1 MFERLKI
8 SQGLMGVLAL
18 FCIIQIFSGSWS
30 ILDAS
35 GTNDRLTQI
44 SSGFNQIMAMDNAY
58 ASVTEIREEVL
69 KDALM
74 LATQPQDAK
83 ARQSLGEL
91 RQNMTEV
98 DQQMEKFYQLSQAN
112 QNEIE
117 RTKNVKSLYERARGD
132 LLQLIVSLENND
144 LVKFQSIMHNSS
156 STHFMSALDDTSA
169 YVANSIITPAA
180 NAAQAS
186 YRQMLPLSLSFMFV
200 FIVLTGAVLVW
211 IRKYVLNKINQVI
224 DYQAAI
230 AHGDLSIEID
240 ANGNNE
246 IGKLMQGLKHMR
258 DELANTVS
266 AVRAGTQNIY
276 TGVQEIAAGNSDL
289 SSRTEEQASSLEE
302 TAASMEQLSATVK
315 NNADSANAATSL
327 VKRASSSA
335 VNGGEIT
342 RKMVVTMSDIA
353 DSSRKIG
360 DITSVIDGIAFQTNI
375 LALNAAVEAA
385 RAGEQGRGFAVV
397 AGEVRSLAQRSAQAA
412 KEIKTLIDASV
423 LRVDQ
428 GNDLVENV
436 SGAMTEIVTAIGQ
449 VTETMQEISSASE
462 EQSRG
467 ITQIAQAVNE
477 MDKVTQQNAALVE
490 QSASAASALEDQ
502 ADRLNQTVEVFKLAT
517 SGSAP
522 EKIRVQPQ
530 GVAAPKLKAVA
541 DDNGENWD
549 SF

>member
-44 SSGFNQIMAMDNAY
+44 SSGFNQIMAMDTAY

-74 LATQPQDAK
+74 LATQPEDTK

-91 RQNMTEV
+91 RQNLTEV
-98 DQQMEKFYQLSQAN
+98 DQQMEKFYQLSQSN
-112 QNEIE
+112 ENEIE

-132 LLQLIVSLENND
+132 LLQLIISLENND
-144 LVKFQSIMHNSS
+144 LVKFQSVMHNSS
-156 STHFMSALDDTSA
+156 SSHFMSALDDTSE

-186 YRQMLPLSLSFMFV
+186 YRQMLPLSLTFMFV

-230 AHGDLSIEID
+230 AHGNLSIEID

-327 VKRASSSA
+327 VKRASNSA

-490 QSASAASALEDQ
+490 QSASAANALEDQ
-502 ADRLNQTVEVFKLAT
+502 ADRLNQTVAVFKLST

-522 EKIRVQPQ
+522 EKIRAQPQ
-530 GVAAPKLKAVA
+530 AVAAPKLKAVT

>member
-1 MFERLKI
+1 
-8 SQGLMGVLAL
+8 
-18 FCIIQIFSGSWS
+18 
-30 ILDAS
+30 
-35 GTNDRLTQI
+35 
-44 SSGFNQIMAMDNAY
+44 
-58 ASVTEIREEVL
+58 
-69 KDALM
+69 
-74 LATQPQDAK
+74 
-83 ARQSLGEL
+83 
-91 RQNMTEV
+91 
-98 DQQMEKFYQLSQAN
+98 
-112 QNEIE
+112 
-117 RTKNVKSLYERARGD
+117 
-132 LLQLIVSLENND
+132 LQLIVSLENND

-240 ANGNNE
+240 AHGNNE

-502 ADRLNQTVEVFKLAT
+502 ADRLNQTVAVFKLAT

-522 EKIRVQPQ
+522 EKIRVHPQ
-530 GVAAPKLKAVA
+530 AVAAPKLKAVA

>member
-1 MFERLKI
+1 M
-8 SQGLMGVLAL
+8 
-18 FCIIQIFSGSWS
+18 
-30 ILDAS
+30 
-35 GTNDRLTQI
+35 
-44 SSGFNQIMAMDNAY
+44 
-58 ASVTEIREEVL
+58 
-69 KDALM
+69 
-74 LATQPQDAK
+74 
-83 ARQSLGEL
+83 
-91 RQNMTEV
+91 
-98 DQQMEKFYQLSQAN
+98 
-112 QNEIE
+112 
-117 RTKNVKSLYERARGD
+117 
-132 LLQLIVSLENND
+132 
-144 LVKFQSIMHNSS
+144 
-156 STHFMSALDDTSA
+156 
-169 YVANSIITPAA
+169 
-180 NAAQAS
+180 
-186 YRQMLPLSLSFMFV
+186 
-200 FIVLTGAVLVW
+200 
-211 IRKYVLNKINQVI
+211 LNKINQVI

-502 ADRLNQTVEVFKLAT
+502 ADRLNQTVAVFKLAT

-530 GVAAPKLKAVA
+530 AVAAPKLKAVA

>member
-18 FCIIQIFSGSWS
+18 FCIIQIFSGVWS

-35 GTNDRLTQI
+35 GTNNRLTQI

-74 LATQPQDAK
+74 LATQPQSNDAK
-83 ARQSLGEL
+83 KSLGEL
-91 RQNMTEV
+91 RQRLTEV
-98 DQQMEKFYQLSQAN
+98 DQMMEKFYQLSHSN
-112 QNEIE
+112 QSENE
-117 RTKNVKSLYERARGD
+117 RTKNVKNLYEKARGD
-132 LLQLIVSLENND
+132 LLQLIISLENSD
-144 LVKFQSIMHNSS
+144 IARFQSIMHNSS
-156 STHFMSALDDTSA
+156 AMHFMSALDDTSA
-169 YVANSIITPAA
+169 YVANDIITPAA
-180 NAAQAS
+180 DAAQAS
-186 YRQMLPLSLSFMFV
+186 YRQMVPLSLTFIFV
-200 FIVLTGAVLVW
+200 FVLLTGAVLVW

-224 DYQAAI
+224 DYQAEI
-230 AHGDLSIEID
+230 AHGNLAIEIN
-240 ANGNNE
+240 ASGNNE
-246 IGKLMQGLKHMR
+246 IGKLMQGLSHMR
-258 DELANTVS
+258 IDLANTVS

-315 NNADSANAATSL
+315 NNAESASAATSL
-327 VKRASSSA
+327 VKRASQSA

-423 LRVDQ
+423 LRVGQ

-436 SGAMTEIVTAIGQ
+436 SVAMTEIVTSIGQ

-467 ITQIAQAVNE
+467 IAQIAQAVNE

-502 ADRLNQTVEVFKLAT
+502 ADRLNQTVSLFKL
-517 SGSAP
+517 SSSAP
-522 EKIRVQPQ
+522 AVVRVQPQ
-530 GVAAPKLKAVA
+530 ATPAPKLKAVVE
-541 DDNGENWD
+541 DNGENWD

>member
-1 MFERLKI
+1 
-8 SQGLMGVLAL
+8 MGVLAL

-44 SSGFNQIMAMDNAY
+44 SSGFNQIMAMDTAY

-74 LATQPQDAK
+74 LATQPEDTK

-91 RQNMTEV
+91 RQNLTEV
-98 DQQMEKFYQLSQAN
+98 DQQMEKFYQLSQSN
-112 QNEIE
+112 ENEIE

-132 LLQLIVSLENND
+132 LLQLIISLENND
-144 LVKFQSIMHNSS
+144 LVKFQSVMHNSS
-156 STHFMSALDDTSA
+156 SSHFMSALDDTSE

-186 YRQMLPLSLSFMFV
+186 YRQMLPLSLTFMFV

-230 AHGDLSIEID
+230 AHGNLSIEID

-327 VKRASSSA
+327 VKRASNSA

-436 SGAMTEIVTAIGQ
+436 SAAMTEIVTAIGQ

-490 QSASAASALEDQ
+490 QSASAANALEDQ
-502 ADRLNQTVEVFKLAT
+502 ADRLNQTVAVFKLST

-522 EKIRVQPQ
+522 EKIRAQPQ
-530 GVAAPKLKAVA
+530 AVAAPKLKAVT

>member
-8 SQGLMGVLAL
+8 SHGLMGILTL
-18 FCIIQIFSGSWS
+18 FCIIQIFSGAWS

-35 GTNDRLTQI
+35 GTNNRITQI

-58 ASVTEIREEVL
+58 ASVTEIREDVL

-74 LATQPQDAK
+74 LSTQPQNHNAK
-83 ARQSLGEL
+83 KSLGEL
-91 RQNMTEV
+91 RQRLTEV
-98 DQQMEKFYQLSQAN
+98 DKLMEEFYQLSLKDQDEQA
-112 QNEIE
+112 
-117 RTKNVKSLYERARGD
+117 RTKNVKNLYEKARGD
-132 LLQLIVSLENND
+132 LLKLIISLED
-144 LVKFQSIMHNSS
+144 GDISRFQTIMHNSS
-156 STHFMSALDDTSA
+156 ATHFMSALDKTSA
-169 YVANSIITPAA
+169 YVANDIITPAGI
-180 NAAQAS
+180 AAQDS
-186 YRQMLPLSLSFMFV
+186 YHKMVPLSLT
-200 FIVLTGAVLVW
+200 FIFIFILLTGVVLVW
-211 IRKYVLNKINQVI
+211 IRKYVINKINQII
-224 DYQAAI
+224 DYQAEI
-230 AHGDLSIEID
+230 AHGNLAIEIN
-240 ANGNNE
+240 ASGNNE
-246 IGKLMQGLKHMR
+246 IGKLMQGLVNMR

-276 TGVQEIAAGNSDL
+276 TGVQEIAVGNNDL

-315 NNADSANAATSL
+315 NNAESAGAATSL
-327 VKRASSSA
+327 VKSASQSA
-335 VNGGEIT
+335 INGGEIT

-397 AGEVRSLAQRSAQAA
+397 AGEVRNLAQRSAQAA
-412 KEIKTLIDASV
+412 KEIKTLIDTSV
-423 LRVDQ
+423 LRVSQ

-436 SGAMTEIVTAIGQ
+436 NGAMTEIVTAIGQ

-467 ITQIAQAVNE
+467 IAQIAQAVNE

-502 ADRLNQTVEVFKLAT
+502 ANHLNQTVAVFKLAT
-517 SGSAP
+517 SAP
-522 EKIRVQPQ
+522 
-530 GVAAPKLKAVA
+530 AAINVRQQVITAVKGPAVA
-541 DDNGENWD
+541 DDDAENW
-549 SF
+549 SRF

>member
-8 SQGLMGVLAL
+8 SHGLMGILTL
-18 FCIIQIFSGSWS
+18 FCIIQIFSGVWS

-35 GTNDRLTQI
+35 GTNNRLTQI
-44 SSGFNQIMAMDNAY
+44 SSGFNQIMAMDNVY

-74 LATQPQDAK
+74 LSMQPQNSNAK
-83 ARQSLGEL
+83 KSLGQL
-91 RQNMTEV
+91 RQRLTDV
-98 DQQMEKFYQLSQAN
+98 DKLMEQFYQLPLSD
-112 QNEIE
+112 QNDRE
-117 RTKNVKSLYERARGD
+117 RTKNVKTLYDKARDD
-132 LLQLIVSLENND
+132 LLQLIISLEAGD
-144 LVKFQSIMHNSS
+144 LIRFQSVMHNSS
-156 STHFMSALDDTSA
+156 ATHFMSALDDTSA
-169 YVANSIITPAA
+169 YVANDIITPAA
-180 NAAQAS
+180 AAAQAS
-186 YRQMLPLSLSFMFV
+186 YRQMVPLSLT
-200 FIVLTGAVLVW
+200 FILIFILLTGAVLVW
-211 IRKYVLNKINQVI
+211 IRKYVLNKINQII
-224 DYQAAI
+224 DYQAEIARGNLAI
-230 AHGDLSIEID
+230 KINAS
-240 ANGNNE
+240 GNNE
-246 IGKLMQGLKHMR
+246 IGTLMQGLFNMR
-258 DELANTVS
+258 NELANTVS

-276 TGVQEIAAGNSDL
+276 TGVQEIAAGNNDL

-315 NNADSANAATSL
+315 NNAESAGAATSL
-327 VKRASSSA
+327 VKRASQSA

-397 AGEVRSLAQRSAQAA
+397 AGEVRNLAQRSAQAA
-412 KEIKTLIDASV
+412 KEIKTLIDTSV

-449 VTETMQEISSASE
+449 VTETMQEISNASE

-467 ITQIAQAVNE
+467 IAQIAQAVNE

-502 ADRLNQTVEVFKLAT
+502 ANQLNQTVSLFKLST
-517 SGSAP
+517 PTPSVTR
-522 EKIRVQPQ
+522 IQPQ
-530 GVAAPKLKAVA
+530 AIVAPKVKAIA
-541 DDNGENWD
+541 EDNDENWS

>member
-8 SQGLMGVLAL
+8 SHGLMGILTL
-18 FCIIQIFSGSWS
+18 FCIIQIFSGAWS

-35 GTNDRLTQI
+35 GTNNRITQI

-58 ASVTEIREEVL
+58 ASVTEIREDVL

-74 LATQPQDAK
+74 LSTQPQNHNAK
-83 ARQSLGEL
+83 KSLGEL
-91 RQNMTEV
+91 RQRLTEV
-98 DQQMEKFYQLSQAN
+98 DKLMEEFYQLSLKDQDEQA
-112 QNEIE
+112 
-117 RTKNVKSLYERARGD
+117 RTKNVNNLYEKARGD
-132 LLQLIVSLENND
+132 LLKLIISLED
-144 LVKFQSIMHNSS
+144 GDISRFQTIMHNSS
-156 STHFMSALDDTSA
+156 ATHFMSALDETSA
-169 YVANSIITPAA
+169 YVANDIITPAGI
-180 NAAQAS
+180 AAQDS
-186 YRQMLPLSLSFMFV
+186 YHKMVPLSLT
-200 FIVLTGAVLVW
+200 FIFIFILLTGVVLVW
-211 IRKYVLNKINQVI
+211 IRKYVINKINQII
-224 DYQAAI
+224 DYQAEI
-230 AHGDLSIEID
+230 AHGNLAIEIN
-240 ANGNNE
+240 ASGNNE
-246 IGKLMQGLKHMR
+246 IGKLMQGLVNMR

-276 TGVQEIAAGNSDL
+276 TGVQEIAAGNNDL

-315 NNADSANAATSL
+315 NNAESAGAATSL
-327 VKRASSSA
+327 VKSASQSA
-335 VNGGEIT
+335 INGGEIT

-397 AGEVRSLAQRSAQAA
+397 AGEVRNLAQRSAQAA
-412 KEIKTLIDASV
+412 KEIKTLIDTSV
-423 LRVDQ
+423 LRVSQ

-436 SGAMTEIVTAIGQ
+436 NGAMTEIVTAIGQ

-467 ITQIAQAVNE
+467 IAQIAQAVNE

-502 ADRLNQTVEVFKLAT
+502 ANHLNQTVAVFKLAT
-517 SGSAP
+517 SAP
-522 EKIRVQPQ
+522 AAINVRPQ
-530 GVAAPKLKAVA
+530 VITAPKGPALA
-541 DDNGENWD
+541 DDDTENW
-549 SF
+549 SRF

>member
-44 SSGFNQIMAMDNAY
+44 SLGFNQIMAMDNAY

-91 RQNMTEV
+91 RQNLTEV
-98 DQQMEKFYQLSQAN
+98 DQQMEKFYQLSQSN

-117 RTKNVKSLYERARGD
+117 RTKNVKSLYEKARGD
-132 LLQLIVSLENND
+132 LLQLIISLENND
-144 LVKFQSIMHNSS
+144 LVKFQSIMHNRS
-156 STHFMSALDDTSA
+156 STHFMSALDDASV

-180 NAAQAS
+180 NAAQVS

-230 AHGDLSIEID
+230 AHGNLSIEID

-315 NNADSANAATSL
+315 NNSDSANAATSL
-327 VKRASSSA
+327 VKRASNSA

-342 RKMVVTMSDIA
+342 RKMVITMSDIA

-397 AGEVRSLAQRSAQAA
+397 AGEVRNLAQRSAQAA

-449 VTETMQEISSASE
+449 VTETMQEISNASE

-502 ADRLNQTVEVFKLAT
+502 ADRLNQTVAIFKLAA

-522 EKIRVQPQ
+522 EKIRVQPDQ
-530 GVAAPKLKAVA
+530 GRLMAA
-541 DDNGENWD
+541 N
-549 SF
+549 

>member
-18 FCIIQIFSGSWS
+18 FCIIQIFSGVWS

-35 GTNDRLTQI
+35 GTNNRLTQI

-74 LATQPQDAK
+74 LATQPQSNDAK
-83 ARQSLGEL
+83 KSLGEL
-91 RQNMTEV
+91 RQRLTEV
-98 DQQMEKFYQLSQAN
+98 DQMMEKFYQLSHSN
-112 QNEIE
+112 QSENE
-117 RTKNVKSLYERARGD
+117 RTKNVKNLYEKARGD
-132 LLQLIVSLENND
+132 LLQLIISLENSYIAR
-144 LVKFQSIMHNSS
+144 FQSIMHNSS
-156 STHFMSALDDTSA
+156 AMHFMSALDDTSA
-169 YVANSIITPAA
+169 YVANDIITPAA
-180 NAAQAS
+180 DAAQAS
-186 YRQMLPLSLSFMFV
+186 YRQMVPLSLTFIFV
-200 FIVLTGAVLVW
+200 FVLLTGAVLVW

-224 DYQAAI
+224 DYQAEI
-230 AHGDLSIEID
+230 AHGNLAIEIN
-240 ANGNNE
+240 ASGNNE
-246 IGKLMQGLKHMR
+246 IGKLMQGLSHMR
-258 DELANTVS
+258 NELANTVS

-315 NNADSANAATSL
+315 NNAESASAATSL
-327 VKRASSSA
+327 VKRASQSA

-423 LRVDQ
+423 LRVGQ

-436 SGAMTEIVTAIGQ
+436 SVAMTEIVTSIGQ

-467 ITQIAQAVNE
+467 IAQIAQAVNE

-502 ADRLNQTVEVFKLAT
+502 ADRLNQTVSLFKL
-517 SGSAP
+517 SSSAP
-522 EKIRVQPQ
+522 AVVRVQPQ
-530 GVAAPKLKAVA
+530 ATPALKLKAVVE
-541 DDNGENWD
+541 DNGENWD

>member
-1 MFERLKI
+1 
-8 SQGLMGVLAL
+8 
-18 FCIIQIFSGSWS
+18 
-30 ILDAS
+30 
-35 GTNDRLTQI
+35 
-44 SSGFNQIMAMDNAY
+44 MAMDNVY

-74 LATQPQDAK
+74 LSMQPQNSNAK
-83 ARQSLGEL
+83 KSLGQL
-91 RQNMTEV
+91 RQRLTDV
-98 DQQMEKFYQLSQAN
+98 DKLMEQFYQLPLSDQSDR
-112 QNEIE
+112 E
-117 RTKNVKSLYERARGD
+117 RTKNVKTLYDKARDD
-132 LLQLIVSLENND
+132 LLQLIISLEAGD
-144 LVKFQSIMHNSS
+144 LTRFQSVMHNSS
-156 STHFMSALDDTSA
+156 ATHFMSALDDTSA
-169 YVANSIITPAA
+169 YVANDIITPAA
-180 NAAQAS
+180 AAAQAS
-186 YRQMLPLSLSFMFV
+186 YRQMVPLSLT
-200 FIVLTGAVLVW
+200 FILIFILLTGAVLVW
-211 IRKYVLNKINQVI
+211 IRKYVLNKINQII
-224 DYQAAI
+224 DYQAEIARGNLAI
-230 AHGDLSIEID
+230 KINAS
-240 ANGNNE
+240 GNNE
-246 IGKLMQGLKHMR
+246 IGTLMQGLVNMR
-258 DELANTVS
+258 NELANTVS

-276 TGVQEIAAGNSDL
+276 TGVQEIAAGNNDL

-315 NNADSANAATSL
+315 NNAESAGAATSL
-327 VKRASSSA
+327 VKRASQSA

-397 AGEVRSLAQRSAQAA
+397 AGEVRNLAQRSAQAA
-412 KEIKTLIDASV
+412 KEIKTLIDTSV

-449 VTETMQEISSASE
+449 VTETMQEISNASE

-467 ITQIAQAVNE
+467 IAQIAQAVNE

-502 ADRLNQTVEVFKLAT
+502 ANQLNQTVSLFKLST
-517 SGSAP
+517 PTPSVTR
-522 EKIRVQPQ
+522 IQPQ
-530 GVAAPKLKAVA
+530 AIVAPKVKAIA
-541 DDNGENWD
+541 EDNDENWS

>member
-18 FCIIQIFSGSWS
+18 FCIIQIFSGAWS

-35 GTNDRLTQI
+35 GTNNRLTQI

-74 LATQPQDAK
+74 LATQPQSNEAK
-83 ARQSLGEL
+83 KSLGEL
-91 RQNMTEV
+91 RQRLTEV
-98 DQQMEKFYQLSQAN
+98 DQLMEKFYQLSHSN
-112 QNEIE
+112 QNENE
-117 RTKNVKSLYERARGD
+117 RTKNVKNLYEKARGD
-132 LLQLIVSLENND
+132 LLQLIISLENSD
-144 LVKFQSIMHNSS
+144 IVRFQSIMHNSS
-156 STHFMSALDDTSA
+156 AMHFMSALDDTSA
-169 YVANSIITPAA
+169 YVANDIITPAA
-180 NAAQAS
+180 DAAQAS
-186 YRQMLPLSLSFMFV
+186 YRQMVPLSVTFIFV
-200 FIVLTGAVLVW
+200 FVLLTGAVLVW

-224 DYQAAI
+224 DYQAEI
-230 AHGDLSIEID
+230 AHGNLAIEIN
-240 ANGNNE
+240 ASGNNE
-246 IGKLMQGLKHMR
+246 IGKLMQGLSHMR
-258 DELANTVS
+258 NELANTVS

-315 NNADSANAATSL
+315 NNAESASAATSL
-327 VKRASSSA
+327 VKRASQSA

-423 LRVDQ
+423 LRVGQ
-428 GNDLVENV
+428 GNALVENV
-436 SGAMTEIVTAIGQ
+436 SGAMTEIVTSIGQ

-467 ITQIAQAVNE
+467 IAQIAQAVNE

-502 ADRLNQTVEVFKLAT
+502 ADRLNQTVSLFKLST
-517 SGSAP
+517 SAP
-522 EKIRVQPQ
+522 AVARVQPQ
-530 GVAAPKLKAVA
+530 ATPAPKLKAVVE
-541 DDNGENWD
+541 DNGENWD

>member
-8 SQGLMGVLAL
+8 SHGLMGILTL
-18 FCIIQIFSGSWS
+18 FCIIQIFSGAWS

-35 GTNDRLTQI
+35 GTNNRLTQI

-58 ASVTEIREEVL
+58 ASVTELREEVL
-69 KDALM
+69 KDVLM
-74 LATQPQDAK
+74 LTTQPQSNDTK
-83 ARQSLGEL
+83 KSLGEL
-91 RQNMTEV
+91 RQRLAEV
-98 DQQMEKFYQLSQAN
+98 DKLMEKFYRLSLSEQSEN
-112 QNEIE
+112 E
-117 RTKNVKSLYERARGD
+117 RTKNVKNLYEKARGD
-132 LLQLIVSLENND
+132 LLQLIISLED
-144 LVKFQSIMHNSS
+144 GDITRFQSIMHNSS
-156 STHFMSALDDTSA
+156 STYFMSALDDTSA
-169 YVANSIITPAA
+169 YVANDIITPAA
-180 NAAQAS
+180 AAAQTS
-186 YRQMLPLSLSFMFV
+186 YRQMVPLSLA
-200 FIVLTGAVLVW
+200 FIFIFILLTGAVLVW
-211 IRKYVLNKINQVI
+211 IRKYVLNKINQII
-224 DYQAAI
+224 DYQAEI
-230 AHGDLSIEID
+230 SNRNLDIEIN
-240 ANGNNE
+240 AGGNNE
-246 IGKLMQGLKHMR
+246 IGRLINGLINMR
-258 DELANTVS
+258 NELANTVCT
-266 AVRAGTQNIY
+266 VRAGTQNIY
-276 TGVQEIAAGNSDL
+276 TGVQEIAAGNNDL

-315 NNADSANAATSL
+315 NNADSAAAATSL
-327 VKRASSSA
+327 VKRASQSA
-335 VNGGEIT
+335 INGGEIT

-397 AGEVRSLAQRSAQAA
+397 AGEVRNLAQRSAQAA
-412 KEIKTLIDASV
+412 KEIKTLIDTSV

-467 ITQIAQAVNE
+467 IAQIAQAVNE

-502 ADRLNQTVEVFKLAT
+502 ANHLNQTVSLFKLAT
-517 SGSAP
+517 HASAGVH
-522 EKIRVQPQ
+522 VQPPAI
-530 GVAAPKLKAVA
+530 AAPKVVA
-541 DDNGENWD
+541 DDNGENW
-549 SF
+549 SRF

>member
-1 MFERLKI
+1 
-8 SQGLMGVLAL
+8 MGVLAL

-44 SSGFNQIMAMDNAY
+44 SSGFNQIMAMDTAY

-74 LATQPQDAK
+74 LATQPEDAK

-91 RQNMTEV
+91 RQNLTEV
-98 DQQMEKFYQLSQAN
+98 DQQMEKFYQLSQSN
-112 QNEIE
+112 ENEIE

-132 LLQLIVSLENND
+132 LLQLIISLENND
-144 LVKFQSIMHNSS
+144 LVKFQSVMHNSS
-156 STHFMSALDDTSA
+156 SSHFMSALDDTSE

-186 YRQMLPLSLSFMFV
+186 YRQMLPLSLTFMFV

-230 AHGDLSIEID
+230 AHGNLSIEID
-240 ANGNNE
+240 TNGNNE

-327 VKRASSSA
+327 VKRASNSA

-490 QSASAASALEDQ
+490 QSASAANALEDQ
-502 ADRLNQTVEVFKLAT
+502 ADRLNQTVAVFKLST

-522 EKIRVQPQ
+522 EKIRAQPQ
-530 GVAAPKLKAVA
+530 AVAAPKLKAVT

>member
-1 MFERLKI
+1 
-8 SQGLMGVLAL
+8 MGVLAL
-18 FCIIQIFSGSWS
+18 FCIIQIFSGSLS

-44 SSGFNQIMAMDNAY
+44 SSGFNQIMAMDTAY

-74 LATQPQDAK
+74 LATQPEDAK

-91 RQNMTEV
+91 RQNLTEV
-98 DQQMEKFYQLSQAN
+98 DQQMEKFYQLSQSN
-112 QNEIE
+112 ENEIE

-132 LLQLIVSLENND
+132 LLQLIISLENND
-144 LVKFQSIMHNSS
+144 LVKFQSVMHNSS
-156 STHFMSALDDTSA
+156 SSHFMSALDDTSE

-186 YRQMLPLSLSFMFV
+186 YRQMLPLSLTFMFV

-230 AHGDLSIEID
+230 AHGNLSIEID

-327 VKRASSSA
+327 VKRASNSA

-490 QSASAASALEDQ
+490 QSASAANALEDQ
-502 ADRLNQTVEVFKLAT
+502 ADRLNQTVAVFKLST
-517 SGSAP
+517 SGAAP
-522 EKIRVQPQ
+522 EKIRSQPQ
-530 GVAAPKLKAVA
+530 AVAAPKLKAVT

>member
-18 FCIIQIFSGSWS
+18 FCIIQIFSGVWS

-35 GTNDRLTQI
+35 GTNNRLTQI

-69 KDALM
+69 KDALI
-74 LATQPQDAK
+74 LATQPQSNDAK
-83 ARQSLGEL
+83 KSLGEL
-91 RQNMTEV
+91 RQRLTEV
-98 DQQMEKFYQLSQAN
+98 DQMMEKFYQLSHSN
-112 QNEIE
+112 QSENE
-117 RTKNVKSLYERARGD
+117 RTKNVKNLYEKARGD
-132 LLQLIVSLENND
+132 LLQLIISLENSD
-144 LVKFQSIMHNSS
+144 IARFQSIMHNSS
-156 STHFMSALDDTSA
+156 AMHFMSALDDTSA
-169 YVANSIITPAA
+169 YVANDIITPAA
-180 NAAQAS
+180 DAAQAS
-186 YRQMLPLSLSFMFV
+186 YRQMVPLSLTFIFV
-200 FIVLTGAVLVW
+200 FVLLTGAVLVW

-224 DYQAAI
+224 DYQAEI
-230 AHGDLSIEID
+230 AHGNLAIEIN
-240 ANGNNE
+240 ASGNNE
-246 IGKLMQGLKHMR
+246 IGKLMQGLSHMR
-258 DELANTVS
+258 NELANTVS

-315 NNADSANAATSL
+315 NNAESASAATSL
-327 VKRASSSA
+327 VKRASQSA

-423 LRVDQ
+423 LRVGQ

-436 SGAMTEIVTAIGQ
+436 SVAMTEIVTSIGQ

-467 ITQIAQAVNE
+467 IAQIAQAVNE

-502 ADRLNQTVEVFKLAT
+502 ADRLNQTVSLFKL
-517 SGSAP
+517 SSSAP
-522 EKIRVQPQ
+522 AVVRVQPQ
-530 GVAAPKLKAVA
+530 ATPALKLKAVVE
-541 DDNGENWD
+541 DNGENWD

>member
-1 MFERLKI
+1 
-8 SQGLMGVLAL
+8 MGVLAL

-44 SSGFNQIMAMDNAY
+44 SSGFNQIMAMDTAY

-74 LATQPQDAK
+74 LATQPEDAK

-91 RQNMTEV
+91 RQNLTEV
-98 DQQMEKFYQLSQAN
+98 DQQMEKFYQLSQSN
-112 QNEIE
+112 ENEIE

-132 LLQLIVSLENND
+132 LLQLIISLENND
-144 LVKFQSIMHNSS
+144 LVKFQSVMHNSS
-156 STHFMSALDDTSA
+156 SSHFMSALDDTSE

-186 YRQMLPLSLSFMFV
+186 YRQMLPLSLTFMFV

-230 AHGDLSIEID
+230 AHGNLSIEID

-327 VKRASSSA
+327 VKRASNSA

-490 QSASAASALEDQ
+490 QSASAANALEDQ
-502 ADRLNQTVEVFKLAT
+502 ADRLNQTVAIFKLST
-517 SGSAP
+517 SGAAP
-522 EKIRVQPQ
+522 EKIRAQPQ
-530 GVAAPKLKAVA
+530 AVAAPKLKAVT

>member
-1 MFERLKI
+1 M
-8 SQGLMGVLAL
+8 
-18 FCIIQIFSGSWS
+18 
-30 ILDAS
+30 
-35 GTNDRLTQI
+35 
-44 SSGFNQIMAMDNAY
+44 Y
-58 ASVTEIREEVL
+58 
-69 KDALM
+69 
-74 LATQPQDAK
+74 
-83 ARQSLGEL
+83 
-91 RQNMTEV
+91 
-98 DQQMEKFYQLSQAN
+98 EK
-112 QNEIE
+112 
-117 RTKNVKSLYERARGD
+117 ARGD
-132 LLQLIVSLENND
+132 LLQLIISLENSD
-144 LVKFQSIMHNSS
+144 IARFQSIMHNSS
-156 STHFMSALDDTSA
+156 AMHFMSALDDTSA
-169 YVANSIITPAA
+169 YVANDIITPAA
-180 NAAQAS
+180 DAAQAS
-186 YRQMLPLSLSFMFV
+186 YRQMVPLSLTFIFV
-200 FIVLTGAVLVW
+200 FVLLTGAVLVW

-224 DYQAAI
+224 DYQAEI
-230 AHGDLSIEID
+230 AHGNLAIEIN
-240 ANGNNE
+240 ASGNNE
-246 IGKLMQGLKHMR
+246 IGKLMQGLSHMR
-258 DELANTVS
+258 NELANTVS

-315 NNADSANAATSL
+315 NNAESASAATSL
-327 VKRASSSA
+327 VKRASQSA

-423 LRVDQ
+423 LRVGQ

-436 SGAMTEIVTAIGQ
+436 SVAMTEIVTSIGQ

-467 ITQIAQAVNE
+467 IAQIAQAVNE

-502 ADRLNQTVEVFKLAT
+502 ADRLNQTVSLFKL
-517 SGSAP
+517 SSSAP
-522 EKIRVQPQ
+522 AVVRVQPQ
-530 GVAAPKLKAVA
+530 ATPAPKLKAVVE
-541 DDNGENWD
+541 DNGENWD

>member
-18 FCIIQIFSGSWS
+18 FCIIQIFSGVWS
-30 ILDAS
+30 ILDSS
-35 GTNDRLTQI
+35 GTNNRLTQI

-69 KDALM
+69 KDALI
-74 LATQPQDAK
+74 LATQPQSNDAK
-83 ARQSLGEL
+83 KSLGEL
-91 RQNMTEV
+91 RQRLTEV
-98 DQQMEKFYQLSQAN
+98 DQMMEKFYQLSHSN
-112 QNEIE
+112 QSENE
-117 RTKNVKSLYERARGD
+117 RTKNVKNLYEKARGD
-132 LLQLIVSLENND
+132 LLQLIISLENSD
-144 LVKFQSIMHNSS
+144 IARFQSIMHNSS
-156 STHFMSALDDTSA
+156 AMHFMSALDDTSA
-169 YVANSIITPAA
+169 YVANDIITPAA
-180 NAAQAS
+180 DAAQAS
-186 YRQMLPLSLSFMFV
+186 YRQMVPLSLTFIFV
-200 FIVLTGAVLVW
+200 FVLLTGAVLVW

-224 DYQAAI
+224 DYQAEI
-230 AHGDLSIEID
+230 AHGNLAIEIN
-240 ANGNNE
+240 ASGNNE
-246 IGKLMQGLKHMR
+246 IGKLMQGLSHMR
-258 DELANTVS
+258 NELANTVS

-315 NNADSANAATSL
+315 NNAESASAATSL
-327 VKRASSSA
+327 VKRASQSA

-423 LRVDQ
+423 LRVGQ

-436 SGAMTEIVTAIGQ
+436 SVAMTEIVTSIGQ

-467 ITQIAQAVNE
+467 IAQIAQAVNE

-502 ADRLNQTVEVFKLAT
+502 ADRLNQTVSLFKL
-517 SGSAP
+517 SSSAP
-522 EKIRVQPQ
+522 AVVRVQPQ
-530 GVAAPKLKAVA
+530 ATPAPKLKAVVE
-541 DDNGENWD
+541 DNGENWD

>member
-18 FCIIQIFSGSWS
+18 FCIIQIFSGAWS

-35 GTNDRLTQI
+35 GTNNRLTQI

-74 LATQPQDAK
+74 LATQPQSNEAK
-83 ARQSLGEL
+83 KSLAEL
-91 RQNMTEV
+91 RQRLTEV
-98 DQQMEKFYQLSQAN
+98 DQLMEKFYQLSHSN
-112 QNEIE
+112 QSENE
-117 RTKNVKSLYERARGD
+117 RTKNVKNLYEKARGD
-132 LLQLIVSLENND
+132 LLQLIISLENSD
-144 LVKFQSIMHNSS
+144 IVRFQSIMHNSS
-156 STHFMSALDDTSA
+156 AMHFMSALDDTSA
-169 YVANSIITPAA
+169 YVANDIITPAA
-180 NAAQAS
+180 AAAQAS
-186 YRQMLPLSLSFMFV
+186 YRQMVPLSLTFIFV
-200 FIVLTGAVLVW
+200 FVLLTGAVLVW
-211 IRKYVLNKINQVI
+211 IRKYVINKINQVI
-224 DYQAAI
+224 DYQAEI
-230 AHGDLSIEID
+230 AHGNLAIEIN
-240 ANGNNE
+240 ASGNNE
-246 IGKLMQGLKHMR
+246 IGKLMQGLSHMR
-258 DELANTVS
+258 NELANTVS

-315 NNADSANAATSL
+315 NNAESASAATSL
-327 VKRASSSA
+327 VKRASQSA

-423 LRVDQ
+423 LRVGQ

-436 SGAMTEIVTAIGQ
+436 SGAMTEIVTSIGQ

-467 ITQIAQAVNE
+467 IAQIAQAVNE

-502 ADRLNQTVEVFKLAT
+502 ADRLNQTVSLFKLST
-517 SGSAP
+517 SAP
-522 EKIRVQPQ
+522 AVARVQPQ
-530 GVAAPKLKAVA
+530 ATPAPKLKAVVE
-541 DDNGENWD
+541 DNGENWD

>member
-1 MFERLKI
+1 
-8 SQGLMGVLAL
+8 MGVLAL

-44 SSGFNQIMAMDNAY
+44 SSGFNQIMAMDTAY

-74 LATQPQDAK
+74 LATQPEDTK

-91 RQNMTEV
+91 RQNLTEV
-98 DQQMEKFYQLSQAN
+98 DQQMEKFYQLSQSN
-112 QNEIE
+112 ENEIE

-132 LLQLIVSLENND
+132 LLQLIISLENND
-144 LVKFQSIMHNSS
+144 LVKFQSVMHNSS
-156 STHFMSALDDTSA
+156 SSHFMSALDDTSE

-186 YRQMLPLSLSFMFV
+186 YRQMLPLSLTFMFV

-230 AHGDLSIEID
+230 AHGNLSIEID

-327 VKRASSSA
+327 VKRASNSA

-490 QSASAASALEDQ
+490 QSASAANALEDQ
-502 ADRLNQTVEVFKLAT
+502 ADRLNQTVAVFKLST

-522 EKIRVQPQ
+522 EKIRAQPQ
-530 GVAAPKLKAVA
+530 AVAAPKLKAVT

>member
-74 LATQPQDAK
+74 LATQPEDTK

-91 RQNMTEV
+91 RQNLTEV

-132 LLQLIVSLENND
+132 LLQLIISLENND

-186 YRQMLPLSLSFMFV
+186 YLQMLPLSLSFMFV

-327 VKRASSSA
+327 VKRASNSA

-502 ADRLNQTVEVFKLAT
+502 ADRLNQTVAVFKLAT

-530 GVAAPKLKAVA
+530 AVAAPKLKAVA